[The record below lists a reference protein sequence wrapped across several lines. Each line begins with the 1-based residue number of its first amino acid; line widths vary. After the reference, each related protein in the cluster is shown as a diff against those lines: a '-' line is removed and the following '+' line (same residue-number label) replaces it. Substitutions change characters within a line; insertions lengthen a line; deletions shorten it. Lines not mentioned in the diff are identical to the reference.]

1 MLNVEILGN
10 NRLTRLFN
18 EAVCRIEMA
27 DHGFE
32 NLQLAK
38 IEAEKLYD
46 DVNCVAISETDVVRK
61 NVMAEF
67 VSFKQSIEDMSVL
80 ELSQGL
86 KKSLIYHVY
95 DLASGKIR
103 EMKHLRSNID
113 RVVTKSKQ
121 VA

>member
-32 NLQLAK
+32 NLLLAR
-38 IEAEKLYD
+38 IEAGKLYD

-67 VSFKQSIEDMSVL
+67 VSFKQSIEDMSVS
-80 ELSQGL
+80 ELSQSL
-86 KKSLIYHVY
+86 KKSLIHHVY
-95 DLASGKIR
+95 DLASVKIR

>member
-10 NRLTRLFN
+10 NRLTRLYN
-18 EAVCRIEMA
+18 ETVCRIEMA

-46 DVNCVAISETDVVRK
+46 DVNCLAISETNVVRK
-61 NVMAEF
+61 SVMAEF
-67 VSFKQSIEDMSVL
+67 GSFKQSIEEMSVL
-80 ELSQGL
+80 ELNASM
-86 KKSLIYHVY
+86 KKMFIYDMY
-95 DLASGKIR
+95 SLASDKIR

-113 RVVTKSKQ
+113 RVVTKSKC
-121 VA
+121 AA

>member
-10 NRLTRLFN
+10 NRLTRLYN
-18 EAVCRIEMA
+18 ETVCRIEMA

-61 NVMAEF
+61 RVMLEF
-67 VSFKQSIEDMSVL
+67 VSFKNSIEDMSVL
-80 ELSQGL
+80 ELSQSL
-86 KKSLIYHVY
+86 KKSLIHYMY
-95 DLASGKIR
+95 SLASDKIR

-113 RVVTKSKQ
+113 RVVTKSKR

>member
-10 NRLTRLFN
+10 NRLTRLYN
-18 EAVCRIEMA
+18 ETVCRIEMA

-80 ELSQGL
+80 ELNSSL
-86 KKSLIYHVY
+86 KKVIIHAVY
-95 DLASGKIR
+95 LLASGKIR

-113 RVVTKSKQ
+113 RVVTKSKR
-121 VA
+121 AA

>member
-10 NRLTRLFN
+10 NRLTRLYN
-18 EAVCRIEMA
+18 ETVCRIEMA

-46 DVNCVAISETDVVRK
+46 DVNCLAISETDVVRK
-61 NVMAEF
+61 SVMAEF
-67 VSFKQSIEDMSVL
+67 DSFKQSIEDMSIL
-80 ELSQGL
+80 ELNASM
-86 KKSLIYHVY
+86 KKMFIYDMY
-95 DLASGKIR
+95 SLASDKIR

-113 RVVTKSKQ
+113 RVVTKSKL

>member
-10 NRLTRLFN
+10 NRLTRLYN
-18 EAVCRIEMA
+18 ETVCRIEMA

-46 DVNCVAISETDVVRK
+46 DVNCLAISETDVVRK
-61 NVMAEF
+61 SVMAEF
-67 VSFKQSIEDMSVL
+67 DSFKQSIEDMSVL
-80 ELSQGL
+80 ELNASM
-86 KKSLIYHVY
+86 KKMFIYDMY
-95 DLASGKIR
+95 SLASDKIR

-113 RVVTKSKQ
+113 RVVTKSKL

>member
-10 NRLTRLFN
+10 NRLTRLCN
-18 EAVCRIEMA
+18 ETVCRIEMA

-46 DVNCVAISETDVVRK
+46 DVNCLAISETEVVRK
-61 NVMAEF
+61 SVMAEF
-67 VSFKQSIEDMSVL
+67 TSFKQSIEDMSVL
-80 ELSQGL
+80 ELNSSM
-86 KKSLIYHVY
+86 KKMFIYDMY
-95 DLASGKIR
+95 SLASDKIR

-113 RVVTKSKQ
+113 RVVTKSKLT
-121 VA
+121 A